1 VSRPSTELFQQER
14 QRLAELETII
24 QRA

>member
-24 QRA
+24 RRA